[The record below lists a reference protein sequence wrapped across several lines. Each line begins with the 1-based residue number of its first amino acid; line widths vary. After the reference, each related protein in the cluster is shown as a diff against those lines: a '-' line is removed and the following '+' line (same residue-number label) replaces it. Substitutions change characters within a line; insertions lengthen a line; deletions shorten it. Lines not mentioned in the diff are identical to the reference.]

1 MIYITASIFLSVT
14 CLMTVIS
21 EFINDTTDKTIMFEI
36 YIIFMSLTM
45 FVMLY
50 ILNGLANKIYME
62 E

>member
-1 MIYITASIFLSVT
+1 
-14 CLMTVIS
+14 MTVIS